1 MSIKLMLQALVDDDV
16 FLVSFAG
23 TPAYTSPGTKN
34 ATQACNYQRGL
45 ESLISLLMAPHP
57 HAI

>member
-1 MSIKLMLQALVDDDV
+1 MPQALVNDDV
-16 FLVSFAG
+16 LLVIFVG
-23 TPAYTSPGTKN
+23 TPAYTSPGTTN

>member
-1 MSIKLMLQALVDDDV
+1 MLQALVNDDV

-45 ESLISLLMAPHP
+45 ESLISLLMVPHP